1 MVSRTRSPIRI
12 YLLLV
17 ALFSLFFTMFATY
30 SGVYRFS
37 VAHLNPFELVLVGTV
52 LEGSIFLFEIPTG
65 VVADVRSRRIS
76 IIIGLFLVGAGF
88 AFEGSFPSL
97 IPILIAQ
104 VIWGIGYTFTSGARE
119 AWLADEVNDEAR
131 VGRIYLRGA
140 QVGQMASI
148 VGMLFSV
155 ALASIHVSVPM
166 VVAGFGVMLLGVLMI
181 FVMSEQNFH
190 PVPHPENLPFAEM
203 GRTFRRGMGVVRGR
217 PVLLTI
223 LWIGIFFGMSSEAFD
238 RLWEA
243 HFLANLGFPS
253 LGHLSVV
260 VWFGIINAG
269 AMALSLI
276 VTEIVIRRVDT
287 TSHMRVTRMLLCIN
301 VVLALSVIG
310 FGLAGGFTMGL
321 AAYWVAY
328 TMRTANDPLYTA
340 WMNQSLEPRIRATVF
355 SISSQMDA
363 LGQIVGGPLIGL
375 IGTAVSIGAAMVTS
389 GLTLVPALVL
399 YVRTGRDRTSIA
411 KVVAESGDG
420 KLSPDSGQSE
430 ND

>member
-1 MVSRTRSPIRI
+1 
-12 YLLLV
+12 
-17 ALFSLFFTMFATY
+17 
-30 SGVYRFS
+30 
-37 VAHLNPFELVLVGTV
+37 
-52 LEGSIFLFEIPTG
+52 
-65 VVADVRSRRIS
+65 
-76 IIIGLFLVGAGF
+76 
-88 AFEGSFPSL
+88 
-97 IPILIAQ
+97 
-104 VIWGIGYTFTSGARE
+104 
-119 AWLADEVNDEAR
+119 
-131 VGRIYLRGA
+131 
-140 QVGQMASI
+140 
-148 VGMLFSV
+148 
-155 ALASIHVSVPM
+155 
-166 VVAGFGVMLLGVLMI
+166 
-181 FVMSEQNFH
+181 
-190 PVPHPENLPFAEM
+190 
-203 GRTFRRGMGVVRGR
+203 
-217 PVLLTI
+217 
-223 LWIGIFFGMSSEAFD
+223 MSSEAFD